1 MILKTK
7 PLSRRDFLKLSG
19 SAFLS
24 IAFLPEIQTLN
35 KLINSSRTRD
45 PEQPLGRISA
55 NSINLYDSPSSKG
68 GYLRTIKFNTVLPIT
83 KVVIGDPEPA
93 YNQIWYELDGKGYGH
108 SGNIQPV
115 QNRINPV
122 EKKIPSGGLLAEVT
136 VPYTNGA
143 LHPNWP
149 NSIVYRLYYGCTF
162 WVNNISEDRNGQ
174 FWYRIID
181 EEGYIFYAD
190 ATHLHIIKPQDITLI
205 SPEVPSDAKRIEVDL
220 ENQFV
225 VAYEHGE
232 PVFMTRTATG
242 AQFYTGDFS
251 TPKGEFITNRKRPS
265 RHMMDPAGSSY
276 DLPGVPWV
284 SYITSNGVAFHGTY
298 WHNDY
303 GNPRS
308 HGCINLTNEAA
319 RWIYR
324 WSLPKVPIK
333 ENYISKKEGTTVVV
347 Y

>member
-1 MILKTK
+1 MFSKMN
-7 PLSRRDFLKLSG
+7 PLSRKDFLKLSG

-24 IAFLPEIQTLN
+24 IAFLPEIKTLN
-35 KLINSSRTRD
+35 KFINSSPTQE
-45 PEQPLGRISA
+45 PQKSLGRVTA
-55 NSINLYDSPSSKG
+55 NSIILYDRPSSKG
-68 GYLRTIKFNTVLPIT
+68 GYLGTIKFNTVLPIT
-83 KVVIGDPEPA
+83 KVVIGDAEPA
-93 YNQIWYELDGKGYGH
+93 YNQIWYELDGKGYAH
-108 SGNIQPV
+108 SGTIQPV
-115 QNRINPV
+115 QNKINPV
-122 EKKIPSGGLLAEVT
+122 EKNIPSNGLLAEVT
-136 VPYTNGA
+136 VPFTIGA

-149 NSIVYRLYYGCTF
+149 NSIVYRLYYGSTF
-162 WVNNISEDRNGQ
+162 WIKNISEDRNGQ

-181 EEGYIFYAD
+181 EEGYIFYVD
-190 ATHLHIIKPQDITLI
+190 ATHLHIIEPQDITPI
-205 SPEVPSDAKRIEVDL
+205 SPEVPSDAKRIEIDL

-225 VAYEHGE
+225 VAYEYGK

-242 AQFYTGDFS
+242 AKFYTGDFS
-251 TPKGEFITNRKRPS
+251 TPKGQFSTNRKRPS
-265 RHMMDPAGSSY
+265 RHMKDSAGNSY

-284 SYITSNGVAFHGTY
+284 SYITSNGIAFHGTY

-324 WSLPKVPIK
+324 WSLPRVPIT
-333 ENYISKKEGTTVVV
+333 ENYIAEDEGTTVVV